1 VLAPHCQGT
10 ATRGRVSVLHQTR
23 PTPKSTCKPRRIHL
37 CFDDVVRSPVAT
49 HLVDNNTQRPFAPSP
64 SPQQRAHTT
73 TRPHIHTPTASS
85 SQISPPILH
94 RLIKSIPFSRGDSLY
109 RKRNIIRAVTKPLC
123 TADQDLNTIGG
134 VLGQFIRSLERLSIG
149 CGTGWFRFL
158 YWEGSLRPGEDVW
171 WRIERFGLG
180 TDERKYEAFKRGYF
194 ELGKGMMS
202 DDRMRRGRDCLSC
215 ARREYRRAHH
225 LCGMEGHKLRRI

>member
-171 WRIERFGLG
+171 WRIERFGQG
-180 TDERKYEAFKRGYF
+180 HDE
-194 ELGKGMMS
+194 
-202 DDRMRRGRDCLSC
+202 
-215 ARREYRRAHH
+215 
-225 LCGMEGHKLRRI
+225 